1 MLHRISS
8 NWRNRSDTLA
18 NSGQLLA
25 PAARAWLRVAINF
38 AIEQVWILVTDN
50 SSVKT
55 TFWLLHRPSFGSLP
69 WISSRKVSLAIMPLR
84 LPPCNRSSCG
94 PRCPRGARGLSGF
107 PGGGTGT
114 FRNWPG
120 PTSADRRPGSEAPLK
135 LEPLKAA
142 GLWRVWIAMDK
153 GPPNGV
159 QYSILAVENCDEHIL
174 WKLLPNYLD
183 PCRLGNWLLLCADHF
198 NEHWSK
204 CNNSMSLTCGH
215 FGWGLNLIQIN
226 QVFSARDPQKLRAQ
240 THLNQS
246 TRYFSVQAV
255 TPCAEW

>member
-1 MLHRISS
+1 MGRWSYQFRM
-8 NWRNRSDTLA
+8 WY
-18 NSGQLLA
+18 LL
-25 PAARAWLRVAINF
+25 VS
-38 AIEQVWILVTDN
+38 Q
-50 SSVKT
+50 
-55 TFWLLHRPSFGSLP
+55 TFFM
-69 WISSRKVSLAIMPLR
+69 VSKKK
-84 LPPCNRSSCG
+84 SSCIFK
-94 PRCPRGARGLSGF
+94 LLFFTLIQHGF
-107 PGGGTGT
+107 FFCGEVGVLPNQPNRWNHHWKVFSTQD
-114 FRNWPG
+114 WK
-120 PTSADRRPGSEAPLK
+120 RRSYNGRYGSEAPLK

-153 GPPNGV
+153 GPPDGV

-204 CNNSMSLTCGH
+204 CNNSMSLTSGH